1 MIELEN
7 LTLSYPDKIIFNKVQ
22 FEFPPASN
30 IAVMGPSGCGK
41 TTLLKALGGLLKPLE
56 GEIKGITAKKS
67 AFVFQEDRLLPWRTA
82 LQNVALAGDG
92 NMAKARLWLE
102 RLKIYETD
110 KYPDALSGGMARRVA
125 LARAMC
131 YQGDL
136 LLMDEPFRGLDN
148 ETRDSVSKSI
158 LEEKLPIIFTTH
170 DREEAE
176 LMDAVIVRVE
186 DMNQ

>member
-1 MIELEN
+1 
-7 LTLSYPDKIIFNKVQ
+7 
-22 FEFPPASN
+22 
-30 IAVMGPSGCGK
+30 
-41 TTLLKALGGLLKPLE
+41 
-56 GEIKGITAKKS
+56 
-67 AFVFQEDRLLPWRTA
+67 
-82 LQNVALAGDG
+82 
-92 NMAKARLWLE
+92 
-102 RLKIYETD
+102 
-110 KYPDALSGGMARRVA
+110 MARRVA

-158 LEEKLPIIFTTH
+158 LEEKLPVIFTTH